1 MRSSRDRVSLHDDD
15 YRLWSI
21 AALLLL
27 NILWTGDWG
36 WAFYTRVHR
45 SALFRW
51 KSCSGSVIAFFFFF
65 RNLPLFLSRG
75 IYGCSWISMKLYFE
89 IFSVCLKEIC

>member
-27 NILWTGDWG
+27 NILWTGEWG
-36 WAFYTRVHR
+36 WAFCTRVHR

-51 KSCSGSVIAFFFFF
+51 KSCSGSVIAFFLFFF
-65 RNLPLFLSRG
+65 FVISPFFSREVYTAALG
-75 IYGCSWISMKLYFE
+75 FR
-89 IFSVCLKEIC
+89 